1 MAMKFS
7 LAGRSDLGV
16 VAVLV
21 TSLALMIVPLPAFV
35 VDMLITC
42 NMVIS
47 LVILMTVFYL
57 QSSAQFASLPSVILV
72 ATVFRLS
79 LSIGVTRLILTT
91 GDAGDIIRTFGNMVV
106 GGNLVVGLV
115 IFLIVTVVQFIV
127 ITKGGE
133 RIAEV
138 AARFTLDAMPGKQMA
153 IDADVRSKELDLA
166 TAQIRRAQL
175 QRESQLYGAMDGA
188 MKFVKGD
195 SIAGLIII
203 MVNMIGGLLVGVAQ
217 RGMSFGDAANT

>member
-57 QSSAQFASLPSVILV
+57 QSPAQFVALPSVILV

-91 GDAGDIIRTFGNMVV
+91 GEPETSSGPSAIWSS
-106 GGNLVVGLV
+106 
-115 IFLIVTVVQFIV
+115 
-127 ITKGGE
+127 
-133 RIAEV
+133 
-138 AARFTLDAMPGKQMA
+138 AAISLSGW
-153 IDADVRSKELDLA
+153 
-166 TAQIRRAQL
+166 
-175 QRESQLYGAMDGA
+175 
-188 MKFVKGD
+188 
-195 SIAGLIII
+195 
-203 MVNMIGGLLVGVAQ
+203 
-217 RGMSFGDAANT
+217 